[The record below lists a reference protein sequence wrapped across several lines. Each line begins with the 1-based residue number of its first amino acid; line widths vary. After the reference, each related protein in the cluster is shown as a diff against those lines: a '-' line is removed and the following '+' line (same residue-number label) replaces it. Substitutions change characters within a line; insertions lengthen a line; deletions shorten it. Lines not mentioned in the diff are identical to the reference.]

1 MGFFQFLTGS
11 PSLEEGLAKM
21 EKNGVLLDVRT
32 PGEYQS
38 GHLPGAINIPLDQIQ
53 SAQLPQGRPLYVYCR
68 SGARSGQ
75 ACQWLRSAGYQA
87 ENLGGLMGYRGK
99 LER

>member
-1 MGFFQFLTGS
+1 MGFFQFLSGG
-11 PSLEEGLAKM
+11 PSLEEGLAQM
-21 EKNGVLLDVRT
+21 EKDGVLLDVRT
-32 PGEYQS
+32 PEEYAG
-38 GHLPGAINIPLDQIQ
+38 GHLPGAVNVPLDQIP

-75 ACQWLRSAGYQA
+75 ACQWLKGEGYQV

>member
-1 MGFFQFLTGS
+1 MGFFQFLTGG
-11 PSLEEGLAKM
+11 PSLEEGLARM
-21 EKNGVLLDVRT
+21 DKNGVLLDVRT
-32 PGEYQS
+32 HQEYES
-38 GHLPGAINIPLDQIQ
+38 GHLPGAINIPVDQIP
-53 SAQLPQGRPLYVYCR
+53 SAPIPQGRPLYIYCH

-75 ACQWLRSAGYQA
+75 ACRWLQKAGYQA